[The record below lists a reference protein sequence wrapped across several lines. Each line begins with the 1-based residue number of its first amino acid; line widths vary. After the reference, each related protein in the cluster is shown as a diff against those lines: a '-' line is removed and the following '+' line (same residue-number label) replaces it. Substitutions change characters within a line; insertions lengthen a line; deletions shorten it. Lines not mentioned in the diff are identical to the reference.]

1 MFAEHQESKG
11 VSCSQLSG
19 GFHFS
24 GNLPAAQQ
32 RLLWKTNVFL
42 QLRDRTP
49 GWAERKELSI
59 DVGLQGLQSE
69 RSARVPLV
77 QRSMLNQHHAGLVSC
92 RSTRYH
98 CLFHRYID
106 RSLLIP
112 QEFPSGNEGL
122 VLNNNWDPAPSRLLS
137 VSEVFYLISRES
149 KSLLVE
155 LFPKRRAVHNEMC
168 AVVCCKRL
176 HTSVSDDIGI
186 RNEVFRQYRWIRYR
200 TLLMSKSSSKCFIS
214 RHWVSVAF

>member
-1 MFAEHQESKG
+1 MLTAQWG
-11 VSCSQLSG
+11 
-19 GFHFS
+19 
-24 GNLPAAQQ
+24 LPFQWKPPCCTTKAALKNK
-32 RLLWKTNVFL
+32 LLL
-42 QLRDRTP
+42 QLRDRTQ

-69 RSARVPLV
+69 RSARVPLI

-112 QEFPSGNEGL
+112 QEFLSGNEGL

-176 HTSVSDDIGI
+176 HISVSDDIGI

>member
-32 RLLWKTNVFL
+32 RLLWKTNFFL

-112 QEFPSGNEGL
+112 QEFLSGNEGL
-122 VLNNNWDPAPSRLLS
+122 VLNNNWDPALLPGSS
-137 VSEVFYLISRES
+137 VYQRYFIWFLVKANLYLLNSSQKGGLYTMKCVQWFAANGCIYRYQMILESE
-149 KSLLVE
+149 
-155 LFPKRRAVHNEMC
+155 M
-168 AVVCCKRL
+168 
-176 HTSVSDDIGI
+176 
-186 RNEVFRQYRWIRYR
+186 
-200 TLLMSKSSSKCFIS
+200 KCFDNIGES
-214 RHWVSVAF
+214 DIEHS